1 MASVVL
7 VTGCAGFIGRVL
19 VEQLLAKGHYVIGV
33 DKETYAA
40 RCDLL
45 PTRGDRFRLIRCD
58 IAELTHLYGADALFH
73 LAAESHVDNSISD
86 ARRFVETNVGGTHHL
101 LELIRGAR
109 PHDQPTLIHVSTD
122 ETFGDVPEG
131 YTSRED
137 DPINPSSPY
146 SASKA
151 AADCLV
157 QGWSRTYGL
166 RSRIV
171 KPSNCYGPSQ
181 YPEKLIPKTIRYAQ
195 LGRAMTVHGQGDQ
208 TRMWLSVED
217 CARALLQVWAF
228 GEDGITYTVPGNE
241 ERSVRW
247 VIAEIHRT
255 YTEVTGNQPH
265 EPKWGCERPGG
276 DRAYRVDGELIRRL
290 GWAPNGRFTDD
301 LRQIV
306 RLELEQ
312 GVRI

>member
-1 MASVVL
+1 M
-7 VTGCAGFIGRVL
+7 VTGCAGFIGRTL
-19 VEQLLAKGHYVIGV
+19 TEQLLAKGHYVIGV
-33 DKETYAA
+33 DSLTYAS
-40 RCDLL
+40 RPDLL
-45 PTRGDRFRLIRCD
+45 PNNSRFRLVKQD
-58 IAELTHLYGADALFH
+58 INDLDHTHGASVVFH

-86 ARRFVETNVGGTHHL
+86 GSKFVQSNILGTYHL
-101 LELIRGAR
+101 LEVLRGLR
-109 PHDQPTLIHVSTD
+109 PHDRPTFIYVSTD
-122 ETFGDVPEG
+122 EVMGDVPEG

-137 DPINPSSPY
+137 DPLCPSSPY

-151 AADCLV
+151 AAECLV
-157 QGWSRTYGL
+157 HGWSRTYDL

-171 KPSNCYGPSQ
+171 RPSNVYGPSQ

-228 GEDGITYTVPGNE
+228 GEDGVTYTVPGNE

-247 VIAEIHRT
+247 VIQEIHRT

-265 EPKWGCERPGG
+265 EPRWGCERPGG

-290 GWAPNGRFTDD
+290 GWAPKGRFTDD